1 MKEEYIELVGFL
13 GTLLTSITF
22 VPQVYHS
29 WKSKKVAS
37 LSIWM
42 VIIVIAS
49 TLSWLAYGF
58 LINSRPVI
66 LANSIV
72 FLLALVLLYFKIT
85 FKE

>member
-29 WKSKKVAS
+29 WKSKKVS
-37 LSIWM
+37 GLSIWM